1 LSDCFVDLY
10 PINVKSA
17 EHIWPKFFVGSHVT
31 PGKVYES
38 KYKKLR
44 LKIFIFVKFE
54 NAQKNIMKIR
64 KLFYFWFQTVQ
75 IEDAHK

>member
-1 LSDCFVDLY
+1 MNQNIKNCV
-10 PINVKSA
+10 
-17 EHIWPKFFVGSHVT
+17 
-31 PGKVYES
+31 
-38 KYKKLR
+38 